1 MGFLNRI
8 KIGARLTLAFM
19 VMLAFIF
26 ALFLSVRAGLSSID
40 QAMHQI
46 VQVEAKKQSF
56 TAELDRHSQNAAL
69 LLLQIVTTPERQARV
84 PLYTA
89 MDLAGKQASVAF
101 KNLQSLPWSGERAAS
116 LQNLA
121 TLREKYLQAFTDT
134 VDLIELGDQ
143 AALAQQYASH
153 TQPSLHAL
161 LKGTAELAAMQQTN
175 MAEELASVLQ
185 RMSDTRSLLWILSLC
200 ALISGPFFAWAVTR
214 SIIRPLDHGVAAMA
228 GMAAGDL
235 RCQLTIHGSDETA
248 MMLTQMQKMQ
258 ISLAAMVL
266 ELRDSANQISSSAQS
281 GQQGATDVANGV
293 ASQQLEISQIHRV
306 VGDFVNKLHF
316 AEKTAYSAQQQS
328 QQAASLAGRG
338 HQLIETASREIAAIA
353 GTIQSSADAVDVL
366 RQRANSMRTMISAVT
381 EIAEQT
387 NMLALNA
394 AIEAA
399 RAGEAGR
406 GFAVVA
412 DEVRRLA
419 DRTSGATREIYSVIE
434 AMDQQTSEAIFQIDQ
449 GRNEMARAVAMIGE
463 IVDPLTQ
470 LQQGA
475 SQATLDL
482 DLLSQNIS
490 EQVAESQAI
499 ANSVDAISQSADSNL
514 RITRQA
520 SQDSSQLFEISLQ
533 LQKQMQRFRLS

>member
-475 SQATLDL
+475 SQATADL

>member
-1 MGFLNRI
+1 MDSLNKI
-8 KIGARLTLAFM
+8 KIGVRLTLAFM

-26 ALFLSVRAGLSSID
+26 ILFLSVRAGLSSID

-69 LLLQIVTTPERQARV
+69 LLLQIVTTPERLARV
-84 PLYTA
+84 PLYAA

-101 KNLQSLPWSGERAAS
+101 QNLQSLPWSGERAAS
-116 LQNLA
+116 LQNLV

-143 AALAQQYASH
+143 ATLAQQYASH
-153 TQPSLHAL
+153 TEPSLHAL
-161 LKGTAELAAMQQTN
+161 LKGTAELAAMQQTS

-185 RMSDTRSLLWILSLC
+185 RMSETRSLLWILSLC
-200 ALISGPFFAWAVTR
+200 ALVTGPFFAWAVTR

-235 RCQLTIHGSDETA
+235 RCQLTINGRDETA
-248 MMLTQMQKMQ
+248 MMLMQMQKMQ
-258 ISLAAMVL
+258 TSLAAMVL

-306 VGDFVNKLHF
+306 VGDFVTKLHF
-316 AEKTAYSAQQQS
+316 AEKTACSAQQQS
-328 QQAASLAGRG
+328 QHAASLAGRG

-353 GTIQSSADAVDVL
+353 GTIQNSADAVDVL

-475 SQATLDL
+475 SQASVDL

-514 RITRQA
+514 RITQQA